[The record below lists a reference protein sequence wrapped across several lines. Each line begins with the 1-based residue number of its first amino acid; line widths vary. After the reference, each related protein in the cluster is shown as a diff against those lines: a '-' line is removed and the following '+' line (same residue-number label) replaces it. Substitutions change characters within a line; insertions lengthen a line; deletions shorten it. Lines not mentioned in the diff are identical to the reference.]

1 MHKFLSL
8 RLGVMI
14 IAGLTFLGSVFI
26 AAVGWINVKD
36 ILNHSLVLI
45 LPHQRLVWISAGIST
60 LTALISLFGLFAAFK
75 ARVNL
80 VEAFNLMQLTSLGF
94 SLLFVGFIALSE
106 LYSKEYDDEV
116 GVNCKNTEDAATM
129 CRTNVTR
136 GTISGILYLIWL
148 TQFRTIIWLEYLVA
162 HKYSPTD
169 GLFIVHGY
177 VEELRRKSPS
187 VNFVAVKLQ
196 DMSAS
201 VPYSP
206 A

>member
-26 AAVGWINVKD
+26 AVVGWINVKD
-36 ILNHSLVLI
+36 ILNHSLVLVI
-45 LPHQRLVWISAGIST
+45 YHQRLVWISAGIST
-60 LTALISLFGLFAAFK
+60 LTALISLFGLLAAFK

-80 VEAFNLMQLTSLGF
+80 VEAFNLMQLISLGF
-94 SLLFVGFIALSE
+94 SLLFVGFLALFE

-148 TQFRTIIWLEYLVA
+148 TQF
-162 HKYSPTD
+162 H
-169 GLFIVHGY
+169 GLFIVPSY
-177 VEELRRKSPS
+177 VQELRRKSPS
-187 VNFVAVKLQ
+187 GNYVGVKLQ
-196 DMSAS
+196 DMSVS

>member
-1 MHKFLSL
+1 MQLHSNLLCL

-26 AAVGWINVKD
+26 TAAGWINVKD

-45 LPHQRLVWISAGIST
+45 LPHQKLVWISAGIYT
-60 LTALISLFGLFAAFK
+60 LIALVSLFGLFAAFK
-75 ARVNL
+75 ARVKL
-80 VEAFNLMQLTSLGF
+80 VDAFKVMQAALLGF
-94 SLLFVGFIALSE
+94 SLLIMGFIALFE

-136 GTISGILYLIWL
+136 GTISGIIYLIWL
-148 TQFRTIIWLEYLVA
+148 TQF
-162 HKYSPTD
+162 H
-169 GLFIVHGY
+169 GLFIVHSY

-187 VNFVAVKLQ
+187 VNCVAVKLQ

-206 A
+206 V